1 MKTYI
6 KHTGILALCIA
17 FLTSCEPE
25 DPLTG
30 TTTTLECDYFNQD
43 RVLVD
48 DPDVSID
55 YLITCDMLVTADIT
69 IMPGVTIAF
78 ATDAGIQVQE
88 TGSFKAQGTAAQPI
102 TFTGQ
107 DGVKGSWRGVIVY
120 SNDPKNTFDH
130 CVVEHAGGIA
140 HNSNGDRGAFVVWA
154 EGRLSLTNST
164 VTLSASHGL
173 NATYRDA
180 WLELGGNAFTQN
192 DGAPLYIDYDYVDV
206 PSNTD
211 DYTGNGITRI
221 VLGDNGNHISTNKTW
236 KKVNVD
242 YQVEG
247 GSELQV
253 VQGAVLTVQPGVD
266 VYFESGSSMRIRDES
281 ALTAVGSSQLPIGMY
296 GTTAANGAWGGLY
309 FTHTTNVQ
317 NVLDHVTVKYA
328 GNTEFDGA
336 IYMWASPKLTVTNS
350 EISYSGSCAF
360 FSGGSGTGVNPNLTV
375 QNVTF
380 SNNSG
385 ADYCED

>member
-6 KHTGILALCIA
+6 KNSGILAMCIA
-17 FLTSCEPE
+17 TLSSCQQEE
-25 DPLTG
+25 PLTG
-30 TTTTLECDYFNQD
+30 TTVTLDCDYFQQD

-55 YLITCDMLVTADIT
+55 YLITCNMSVDADIT
-69 IMPGVTIAF
+69 VMPGVTIAF
-78 ATDAGIQVQE
+78 ATDAGIVVQE
-88 TGSFKAQGTAAQPI
+88 TGSFKAEGTAAQPI

-120 SNDPKNTFDH
+120 SNDPKNSFDH

-140 HNSNGDRGAFVVWA
+140 HNSNGDRGAFIVWA

-180 WLELGGNAFTQN
+180 WLELGGNSFTQN
-192 DGAPLYIDYDYVDV
+192 DGAPLYMDYDYVDV
-206 PSNTD
+206 PSSTD
-211 DYTGNGITRI
+211 SYTGNGNPRI
-221 VLGDNGNHISTNKTW
+221 LVGSNGQTIETNKAW

-242 YQVEG
+242 YEVEAGVTITVSEG
-247 GSELQV
+247 GI
-253 VQGAVLTVQPGVD
+253 LTVEPGVNA
-266 VYFESGSSMRIRDES
+266 YFG
-281 ALTAVGSSQLPIGMY
+281 AGSQLKIIDEAALSAIGTTSQPIGFY
-296 GTTAANGAWGGLY
+296 GSVEVNGAWAGIEIR
-309 FTHTTNVQ
+309 HTSNVQ
-317 NVLDHVTVKYA
+317 NALDNVTVAYA
-328 GNTEFDGA
+328 GGGDLDGA
-336 IYMWASPKLTVTNS
+336 IYMWADPTISVTNS
-350 EISYSGSCAF
+350 QISNSGSCAF
-360 FSGGSGTGVNPNLTV
+360 YDGGTGGGNPNLSV
-375 QNVTF
+375 NNVTF